1 MKNSRMK
8 ITAVLFAMALTLSGC
23 GDAMY
28 EMTAEEQSMVVNYAA
43 QSVAKFNTYQRD
55 GEVFVWPDVL
65 EGEDSSKA
73 ETEPAQ
79 KEEEQ
84 PGEELPGEETDTQ
97 QPLEEANLG
106 QLPEAPSPEPENT
119 GVTMNQALDLGV
131 ISADYAGHELTK
143 SYMAEDYYVVDAEAG
158 KQFLVVKYNLVN
170 TSSQPLHIDI
180 LAMTPSFTAVI
191 NGDQTVPAQT
201 SILLNDLSTYQSDI
215 EAGGTNE
222 TVLLFQVPEDITD
235 VTGIQLNVTMNGSQY
250 TINL

>member
-1 MKNSRMK
+1 MRNSRMK
-8 ITAVLFAMALTLSGC
+8 ITAVLFAIALTLSGC
-23 GDAMY
+23 GDALY
-28 EMTAEEQSMVVNYAA
+28 EMTSEEQSIIVNYAA

-55 GEVFVWPDVL
+55 GEVYVRPDVL
-65 EGEDSSKA
+65 EGEDSSKT
-73 ETEPAQ
+73 ETEPVQ
-79 KEEEQ
+79 TEVKQ
-84 PGEELPGEETDTQ
+84 PTEELTGEETGTEQPAEDT
-97 QPLEEANLG
+97 NLG
-106 QLPEAPSPEPENT
+106 QLPEAPSPEPEST
-119 GVTMNQALDLGV
+119 GATMNQALDLGV
-131 ISADYAGHELTK
+131 ISADYTGYELTK

-170 TSSQPLHIDI
+170 TSGQPLHINI

-191 NGDQTVPAQT
+191 NGEQTVPAQT

-235 VTGIQLNVTMNGSQY
+235 VSGIQLNVTMNGNQF